1 MFQAVFFFFR
11 YSTALWAREKQNNAA
26 CEVVVLNSRAHPV
39 SGSPSAFSAADRAI
53 ATSWAYLRNGRI
65 RGVPREGF
73 SELISMNE
81 VEQFIFEPA
90 LKTR

>member
-1 MFQAVFFFFR
+1 MRSAKSASKNKTMPRVRSSYKFSCA
-11 YSTALWAREKQNNAA
+11 S
-26 CEVVVLNSRAHPV
+26 S
-39 SGSPSAFSAADRAI
+39 SPSAFSSRPGY
-53 ATSWAYLRNGRI
+53 TSWAYLRNGRI